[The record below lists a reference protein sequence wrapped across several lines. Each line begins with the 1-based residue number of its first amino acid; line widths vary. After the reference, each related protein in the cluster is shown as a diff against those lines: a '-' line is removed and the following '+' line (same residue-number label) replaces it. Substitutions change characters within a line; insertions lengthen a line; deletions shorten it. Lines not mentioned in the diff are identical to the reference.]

1 MSDPIIPP
9 TPPTRRRDR
18 SSAADIRNPLL
29 RLPAAQRLRALPPET
44 RQVLAD
50 LLVEL
55 AHDARQRAEQ
65 SWSRNKAPMAVYW
78 KAVSVYAG
86 HLHRVLRPTVSVRR
100 RQ

>member
-1 MSDPIIPP
+1 MSDPLHVRVAPAR
-9 TPPTRRRDR
+9 THDR
-18 SSAADIRNPLL
+18 SSAAEIRNPLL
-29 RLPAAQRLRALPPET
+29 RLPAAQRLRALPPES

-65 SWSRNKAPMAVYW
+65 SWARNKAPMAVYW

-86 HLHRVLRPTVSVRR
+86 HLHRVLRPTVSDRR
-100 RQ
+100 RS